1 MSKSILPILALYLVT
16 ACAEEGP
23 AKISPPNTNLC
34 DPMCQHLAQLK
45 CPEAEA
51 VYNND
56 LPGPVDV
63 PNETCTVF
71 CQEMQNKGVQM
82 APKCVLQVT
91 SCEGIETAR
100 QLNPETCS
108 AQP

>member
-1 MSKSILPILALYLVT
+1 MKYLLELVV
-16 ACAEEGP
+16 
-23 AKISPPNTNLC
+23 ISLFVSCGGGVPSSVMPSHTELC

-45 CPEAEA
+45 CSEAEA

-63 PNETCTVF
+63 PNETCTIF
-71 CQEMQNKGVQM
+71 CQKMQNKGVQM
-82 APKCVLQVT
+82 APKCVLQIT
-91 SCEGIETAR
+91 SCEGIESAR
-100 QLNPETCS
+100 QLDPETCS